1 MNNFSIDLEKQLSK
15 LGRDIQQLVERAVPV
30 QGTASFHPRCDVAE
44 NDQKYSII
52 MDLPGMV
59 KDQVSITL
67 KNGVLTISGD
77 RELYLEDDEKLVKS
91 ERKQGSFSRAFALPE
106 NSDTSS
112 INAAFND
119 GVLKVSVSKKVSEED
134 GDSQSIPIK

>member
-1 MNNFSIDLEKQLSK
+1 MSNFSIDLEKQLSK
-15 LGRDIQQLVERAVPV
+15 LGRDIQQLVERAVPA
-30 QGTASFHPRCDVAE
+30 QGSVSFHPRCDVAE
-44 NDQKYSII
+44 SDQKYSII

-59 KDQVSITL
+59 KEQVSITL

-106 NSDTSS
+106 YSDTSS
-112 INAAFND
+112 INAVFND
-119 GVLKVSVSKKVSEED
+119 GVLKVSVTKKVSEED